1 MALATECLTSGAV
14 FHTEIGEQS
23 VSIKVDLPRKLDV
36 SEDEARILEALMH
49 NQLELVLRYYCE
61 TR

>member
-1 MALATECLTSGAV
+1 MALATECLTSGGV

-23 VSIKVDLPRKLDV
+23 VSIKVDLPRKLDL